1 MERPKSFTGQELG
14 SEKTRVLSWMPP
26 IDHQRTLIGQ
36 YVKSTDGSKPA
47 FQDEED
53 VSDGSRCATFCAAEA
68 RIENERWSGVPILL
82 KAGKALDKT
91 EATVTINFRHSPN
104 AMLFQNMVP
113 NRMTIRVQPD
123 EGIFLRVNTR
133 VPDLHVRSEATVLDM
148 SYRGTEIPEA
158 YEALFLD
165 VLRDVQ
171 YRRVTADEVQVSW
184 DIFTPLLQY
193 LEEEGVVPGEYPY
206 GSSGPQGLDEFVA
219 SRQQSVPS

>member
-1 MERPKSFTGQELG
+1 
-14 SEKTRVLSWMPP
+14 
-26 IDHQRTLIGQ
+26 
-36 YVKSTDGSKPA
+36 
-47 FQDEED
+47 
-53 VSDGSRCATFCAAEA
+53 
-68 RIENERWSGVPILL
+68 
-82 KAGKALDKT
+82 
-91 EATVTINFRHSPN
+91 
-104 AMLFQNMVP
+104 MLFQNMVP

-184 DIFTPLLQY
+184 AIFTPMLQY
-193 LEEEGVVPGEYPY
+193 LEKEGVVPGEYPY
-206 GSSGPQGLDEFVA
+206 GESLTQSTFGMKDDLISVGSSGPQGLDEFVA
-219 SRQQSVPS
+219 SCQQTESS

>member
-1 MERPKSFTGQELG
+1 M
-14 SEKTRVLSWMPP
+14 
-26 IDHQRTLIGQ
+26 
-36 YVKSTDGSKPA
+36 
-47 FQDEED
+47 
-53 VSDGSRCATFCAAEA
+53 
-68 RIENERWSGVPILL
+68 
-82 KAGKALDKT
+82 
-91 EATVTINFRHSPN
+91 TINFRHSPN

-184 DIFTPLLQY
+184 AIFTPMLRY
-193 LEEEGVVPGEYPY
+193 LEDEGVVPGQYPY
-206 GSSGPQGLDEFVA
+206 GESDTQAQMV
-219 SRQQSVPS
+219 